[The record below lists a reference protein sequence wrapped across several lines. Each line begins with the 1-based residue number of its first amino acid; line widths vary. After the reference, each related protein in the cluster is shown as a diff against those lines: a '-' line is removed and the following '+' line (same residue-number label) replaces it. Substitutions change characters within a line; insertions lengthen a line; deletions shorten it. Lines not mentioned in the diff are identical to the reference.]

1 MKILLE
7 DKVAIVGVAQTKY
20 EKEKI
25 DQTYMELT
33 FEVVK
38 KLHNTLGITPDDVGS
53 VITSSNDFND
63 GRTIAN
69 MAVQDGVGSVRKS
82 ESRVSGDGAFA
93 YVYAAMRVLSGEYD
107 TVLVVSHSK
116 CSEGDQCLI
125 NNSIFDPFYQRH
137 LGLDQI
143 SAAGLMSNMY
153 MTKYNITEEQAAKVV
168 VKNRKNALNNPY
180 AHLQK
185 KISVDDV
192 LKSPMLAYPLKEL
205 DLPPYSDGAVAMLLA
220 NEESAKRFTETPVW
234 LKGYASCTDAYY
246 LGHRNMTDLIGLEL
260 AAKEAYK
267 MAGISD
273 PIKDLDVCECS
284 ESYSVAELMIY
295 EALGFCEKGAG
306 GKFIESGATQIDG
319 SIPVNPSGGI
329 LSSNV
334 AMANGLIRVAE
345 IAEQL
350 MGKADKRQIPGAKTG
365 LAYGM
370 NGICSQGNCVLIF
383 GGDQ

>member
-1 MKILLE
+1 M

-20 EKEKI
+20 EEDKI
-25 DQTYMELT
+25 DQTYSELV

-38 KLHNTLGITPDDVGS
+38 KLHNNLGITNDDVGC

-69 MAVQDGVGSVRKS
+69 MGIQDAVGSVRKA

-93 YVYAAMRVLSGEYD
+93 YVYGAMRILSEEYD
-107 TVLVVSHSK
+107 TVMVVSHCK
-116 CSEGDQCLI
+116 CSEVNQYLV
-125 NNSIFDPFYQRH
+125 NNTIFDPFYQRH

-143 SAAGLMSNMY
+143 SSAGLMANMY
-153 MTKYNITEEQAAKVV
+153 MNKYGVSEEQAAKVV
-168 VKNRKNALNNPY
+168 VKNRKNALNNPH

-185 KISVDDV
+185 EVSVEDV
-192 LKSPMLAYPLKEL
+192 LNSKMLAYPLKEL
-205 DLPPYSDGAVAMLLA
+205 DFPPFSDGAVAMLLS
-220 NEESAKRFTETPVW
+220 NEASVKKFTDTPVW

-267 MAGISD
+267 MAGIND
-273 PIKDLDVCECS
+273 PVSELD
-284 ESYSVAELMIY
+284 VAELSEMFSLHELMMY
-295 EALGFCEKGAG
+295 EALGFCGKGEG
-306 GKFIESGATQIDG
+306 GKFMDSGATQMNG
-319 SIPVNPSGGI
+319 SIPVNPSGGV
-329 LSSNV
+329 LSSNPT
-334 AMANGLIRVAE
+334 MANGLIRVAE
-345 IAEQL
+345 VALQL
-350 MGKADKRQIPGAKTG
+350 MGKADKRQILDAKLG

-383 GGDQ
+383 GGE

>member
-1 MKILLE
+1 M
-7 DKVAIVGVAQTKY
+7 DKVAIVGVTQTKY
-20 EKEKI
+20 ETNKI

-38 KLHNTLGITPDDVGS
+38 KLHNQLGITNDDVGS
-53 VITSSNDFND
+53 VITGSNDFTD

-93 YVYAAMRVLSGEYD
+93 YVYAAMRVLSQEYD

-143 SAAGLMSNMY
+143 SSAGLMANMY
-153 MTKYNITEEQAAKVV
+153 MSKYGIMEEQAAKVV

-180 AHLQK
+180 AHIQK
-185 KISVDDV
+185 EISVDDV
-192 LKSPMLAYPLKEL
+192 LKSPILAYPLKEL

-220 NEESAKRFTETPVW
+220 NEETAKKLTDTPVW
-234 LKGYASCTDAYY
+234 LKGYANCTDAYY
-246 LGHRNMTDLIGLEL
+246 LGHRNMTDLIALEL

-267 MAGISD
+267 MASISD
-273 PIKDLDVCECS
+273 PIKDIDVAEVS
-284 ESYSVAELMIY
+284 ENFSAHELMIY
-295 EALGFCEKGAG
+295 EALGFCGKGEG
-306 GKFIESGATQIDG
+306 GKFIDSGETQMG
-319 SIPVNPSGGI
+319 GKIPVNPSGGV

-350 MGKADKRQIPGAKTG
+350 MGKAGKRQITDAKTG

-383 GGDQ
+383 GGD

>member
-1 MKILLE
+1 M
-7 DKVAIVGVAQTKY
+7 DKVAIVGVTQTKY
-20 EKEKI
+20 ETNKI

-38 KLHNTLGITPDDVGS
+38 KLHNQLGITNDDVGS
-53 VITSSNDFND
+53 VITGSNDFTD

-93 YVYAAMRVLSGEYD
+93 YVYAAMRVLSQEYD

-143 SAAGLMSNMY
+143 SSAGLMANMY
-153 MTKYNITEEQAAKVV
+153 MSKYGITEEQAAKVV

-180 AHLQK
+180 AHIQK
-185 KISVDDV
+185 EISVNDV

-220 NEESAKRFTETPVW
+220 NEETAKKLTDTPVW
-234 LKGYASCTDAYY
+234 LKGYANCTDAYY
-246 LGHRNMTDLIGLEL
+246 LGHRNMTDLIALEL

-273 PIKDLDVCECS
+273 PIRDIDVAEVS
-284 ESYSVAELMIY
+284 ENFSAHELMIY
-295 EALGFCEKGAG
+295 EALGFCGKGEG
-306 GKFIESGATQIDG
+306 GKFIDSGQTQMG
-319 SIPVNPSGGI
+319 GKIPVNPSGGV

-334 AMANGLIRVAE
+334 AMANGLIRIAE
-345 IAEQL
+345 VAEQL
-350 MGKADKRQIPGAKTG
+350 MGKAGKRQIPDAKTG

-383 GGDQ
+383 GGD